1 MHPDKTKHE
10 RAGRNHAVERGQPI
24 DDGLGDIEPWTGE
37 QRERVQRRGI
47 CRSRPMYL
55 VAAIGVALR
64 QDHREMAKVHD
75 EHIDRADYHVRGQ
88 IDGDRAEII
97 ITRQQ
102 PP

>member
-1 MHPDKTKHE
+1 
-10 RAGRNHAVERGQPI
+10 
-24 DDGLGDIEPWTGE
+24 
-37 QRERVQRRGI
+37 
-47 CRSRPMYL
+47 MYL